1 MKKIPDSII
10 DELVKEYKKPE
21 DILGENGLLKQ
32 LNKAV
37 IERCLSAELSH
48 HLGYSKYDSD
58 GKNTGNSR
66 NGTTPK
72 KIHTEL
78 GEIPIDV
85 PRDRNGEFEPMLI
98 PKHERRINGFDEKI
112 ISMYAHGMSIRDI
125 QTHIRDLY
133 HIELSP
139 ELISKITDEV
149 LEEVQAWQN
158 RLLDPLYPIVF
169 FDAIWIKVREN
180 GRVVNK
186 AAYIVLAMDLNG
198 FKDVLGVWIEN
209 QEGAKFWLKVLT
221 ELQGRGVKDILIACV
236 DGLKGLP
243 QAIEAIYPKAQVQ
256 LCIVHMVR
264 NSLKY
269 ASHKEKSELSK
280 SLGTIYRA
288 PTETEALNSLKVLE
302 ERWNKKFPAVV
313 LSWKNNWTYVRTI
326 FDFPEEIRYLI
337 YTTNAIESLNNS
349 IRKVTRSRGAFCT
362 DMAAIKLIYLAIQ
375 NVVRKWRY
383 PNQIWERIKNQ
394 LTIIFGERI
403 SKN

>member
-1 MKKIPDSII
+1 MEIPDSLI
-10 DELVKEYKKPE
+10 DELIKGYTKPE
-21 DILGENGLLKQ
+21 DILGENGILKQ

-48 HLGYSKYDSD
+48 HLGYSKYNSD

-85 PRDRNGEFEPMLI
+85 PRDRNGEFEPLLI

-112 ISMYAHGMSIRDI
+112 ISMYSHGMSTRDI

-133 HIELSP
+133 QIEISP
-139 ELISKITDEV
+139 ELISTITDEI
-149 LEEVQAWQN
+149 LEEVQQWQN
-158 RLLDPLYPIVF
+158 RLLDPVYSIVF
-169 FDAIWIKVREN
+169 FDAIWIKVRDE

-186 AAYIVLAMDLNG
+186 AAYIVLAMDVDG
-198 FKDVLGVWIEN
+198 FKDVLGIWIEN

-243 QAIEAIYPKAQVQ
+243 EAIESIYPKTQIQ
-256 LCIVHMVR
+256 LCIVHMIR

-269 ASHKEKSELSK
+269 ATHKEKQALTKNLSA
-280 SLGTIYRA
+280 IYRA
-288 PTETEALNSLKVLE
+288 PTEAQALNALKALE
-302 ERWNKKFPAVV
+302 EQWNKKFPSVIS
-313 LSWKNNWTYVRTI
+313 SWKNNWNYIRTI
-326 FDFPEEIRYLI
+326 FDFPGEVRYLI

-349 IRKVTRSRGAFCT
+349 IRKVTRSRGSFCT
-362 DMAAIKLIYLAIQ
+362 DTAAIKLIYLAVQ
-375 NVVRKWRY
+375 NVVRKWKC
-383 PNQIWERIKNQ
+383 PNAMWDRIKNQ

-403 SKN
+403 K